1 MTGPRQLAG
10 GWHAELYERDG
21 WQVAHLAPEQDSFGD
36 TQGLGDGLWQLVR
49 DAKPPCLLLDM
60 SRVTFLGSSMMGTLV
75 QVHKRIAIAG
85 GQLHLAN
92 LGEHPTEALHACRLH
107 LILPLYATLDDAVK

>member
-1 MTGPRQLAG
+1 MTGPRQLAP
-10 GWHAELYERDG
+10 GWYTELYARDG
-21 WQVAHLAPEQDSFGD
+21 WQVAQLAPEQDGFGD

-49 DAKPPCLLLDM
+49 GEHPPRLVLDM
-60 SRVTFLGSSMMGTLV
+60 QRVTFLGSSMMGTLV

-92 LGEHPTEALHACRLH
+92 LGPHPTEALHACRLH
-107 LILPLYATLDDAVK
+107 LILPLYATLDDAVG